1 MLVFAGVLVLCIAS
15 VNSVGICEGLFG
27 VQWKMDPVD
36 CSKFYWCMNGREY
49 EFKCPADSVVN
60 QESRSCVPK
69 GSSYD
74 TCTFQRPQQLVP
86 SICDM
91 KAQTRIAH
99 PESCAKFYDCSN
111 KKTSGGDPEVEEC
124 KYPFLF
130 DEETMRCEHFSTTKC
145 GRRFEPKNQCDYDS
159 NKCRSAHCIPCHIR
173 YPSCDGFGDGMN
185 PWKGREGSP
194 NYVIC
199 QEERVVYQG
208 ECPRYADTQHIFHP
222 VKKLCVDFKE
232 MDM

>member
-1 MLVFAGVLVLCIAS
+1 MNKLLITVNNLKITLLVIHVAYSIFVIIVAG
-15 VNSVGICEGLFG
+15 
-27 VQWKMDPVD
+27 
-36 CSKFYWCMNGREY
+36 
-49 EFKCPADSVVN
+49 
-60 QESRSCVPK
+60 
-69 GSSYD
+69 
-74 TCTFQRPQQLVP
+74 
-86 SICDM
+86 
-91 KAQTRIAH
+91 
-99 PESCAKFYDCSN
+99 
-111 KKTSGGDPEVEEC
+111 
-124 KYPFLF
+124 
-130 DEETMRCEHFSTTKC
+130 
-145 GRRFEPKNQCDYDS
+145 DYDS

-199 QEERVVYQG
+199 QEGRVVYQG